1 MGFCIILVGG
11 IFMNKRSM
19 FWGILLIVVGILFL
33 GRNMNWWDFSIF
45 FDGWWTLFLIVPSII
60 SLVRREG
67 VASSFLILAL
77 GVLMLLACQ
86 NVIEWSMIWKI
97 FVPLIIIVVGLSI
110 IFGNRKVRS
119 KKIKPNAKEYVAIFS
134 GVDEVINKIE
144 SDFKITSVFGGV
156 ELDMRDVKLEE
167 DLIIDCFT
175 LFGGIDIRLPQGVKV
190 EINGLPIFGG
200 VESKYRNNDEAKVT
214 IYINHTTIFGGVD
227 LI

>member
-1 MGFCIILVGG
+1 MD
-11 IFMNKRSM
+11 
-19 FWGILLIVVGILFL
+19 
-33 GRNMNWWDFSIF
+33 WWDFSIF

-67 VASSFLILAL
+67 IGTSFLILVL

-86 NVIEWSMIWKI
+86 DVIEWSTIWKI
-97 FVPLIIIVVGLSI
+97 FVPLIIIVIGLSI

-156 ELDMRDVKLEE
+156 ELDMRDVKLDS
-167 DLIIDCFT
+167 DLVIDCFT
-175 LFGGIDIRLPQGVKV
+175 LFGGIDIRLPKDVKV
-190 EINGLPIFGG
+190 EVNGLPIFGG
-200 VESKYRNNDEAKVT
+200 VENKYRNHDATVT
-214 IYINHTTIFGGVD
+214 VYINHTTIFGGVD
-227 LI
+227 LL

>member
-1 MGFCIILVGG
+1 
-11 IFMNKRSM
+11 MNKRSM
-19 FWGILLIVVGILFL
+19 FRGILLIVVGILFL
-33 GRNMNWWDFSIF
+33 GKNMNWWDFSIF

-77 GVLMLLACQ
+77 GVLMLLASQ

-167 DLIIDCFT
+167 DLVIDCFT